1 MPLLLNMLSGL
12 DITFLPRSKRL
23 LISWLTMI
31 HIYYLTVSVGQK
43 YGQSLAEFSA
53 SSLINLKIEV
63 SAMDGV

>member
-1 MPLLLNMLSGL
+1 MSLLLNMLSGL

-31 HIYYLTVSVGQK
+31 PIYYLSVSVGQK

-53 SSLINLKIEV
+53 SSLINLKTEV